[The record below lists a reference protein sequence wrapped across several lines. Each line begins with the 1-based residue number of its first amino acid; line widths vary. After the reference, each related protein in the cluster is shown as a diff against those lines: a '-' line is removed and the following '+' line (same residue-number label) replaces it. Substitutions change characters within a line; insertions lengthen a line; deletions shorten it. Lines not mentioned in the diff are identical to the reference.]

1 MAAPIRGAARAL
13 LGRRNRRGP
22 GGREEAQP
30 EASGAWRLAQKLRA
44 EKRSVEEGRQV
55 KGSPGKEERLSPLQQ
70 RVRELVLNSQQLQK
84 VHPNVLAKVLTRG
97 IVYQDDDM
105 VVIDKPYG
113 VPVHGGPGV
122 KNSVSDV
129 LPVLAKML
137 FGMRADPLRLCHRL
151 DKETTGVMVL
161 ARSEEAANYIHKL
174 FKTRQV
180 HKTYWALSV
189 GVPIPS
195 EGILEIPIL
204 EKEVK
209 GQQPHYKM
217 ILAPNYRVSSSDGK
231 TVKTRLKPGAQAA
244 VTNYRVLDSL
254 GSSALVELQPITGI
268 KHQLRVHMAYGLEC
282 PILGDH
288 KYSHWDKLAPQ
299 KLSESTLK
307 KLGLE
312 QAKVRYL
319 PLHLHARQLCLPG
332 LQSKKD
338 ITLVCKPP
346 RFFLRTLERLKLTAP
361 KGASGADSKE

>member
-13 LGRRNRRGP
+13 SRRNRRGTAA
-22 GGREEAQP
+22 GREEPQT
-30 EASGAWRLAQKLRA
+30 EVSGAWRLAQKLRA
-44 EKRSVEEGRQV
+44 EKISVEEGRQI
-55 KGSPGKEERLSPLQQ
+55 KGAPEKEEHLSPLQQ
-70 RVRELVLNSQQLQK
+70 RVQELVRNTQQLQK
-84 VHPNVLAKVLTRG
+84 VHPNVLAKALTRG

-122 KNSVSDV
+122 KTSLSDV

-137 FGMRADPLRLCHRL
+137 FGLRADPLRLCHRL

-180 HKTYWALSV
+180 QKTYWTLSV
-189 GVPIPS
+189 GVPVPS

-204 EKEVK
+204 EQEIK

-217 ILAPNYRVSSSDGK
+217 TLAPNYRVSSSDGT

-244 VTNYRVLDSL
+244 VTHYRVLDSL

-268 KHQLRVHMAYGLEC
+268 KHQIRVHMAYGLEC

-288 KYSHWDKLAPQ
+288 KYSHWEKLAPQ
-299 KLSESTLK
+299 KLSEGTLK

-332 LQSKKD
+332 LQGNKD

-346 RFFLRTLERLKLTAP
+346 RFFLRTLQRLKLTAP
-361 KGASGADSKE
+361 QGTSVFDSEE